1 MVHSFERMAMRA
13 PLRSFA
19 CLTMLVL
26 IGGVLRYS
34 KVVAAILSSKDA
46 TLRHLATTLGSSRR
60 QPNLNQH
67 IAIIGGGLAGL
78 STAYYLLE
86 KAPGLSITVID
97 KGEPGTGGASAIAGG

>member
-1 MVHSFERMAMRA
+1 MRA
-13 PLRSFA
+13 PSRSFA

-26 IGGVLRYS
+26 IGGVLRNS
-34 KVVAAILSSKDA
+34 KVVGGILPSRSA
-46 TLRHLATTLGSSRR
+46 TLHRLATTLGSSRR
-60 QPNLNQH
+60 QPDSNQH

-97 KGEPGTGGASAIAGG
+97 KGEPGTGGASAVAGG